1 MQLTA
6 EPAESTEMGT
16 SFPKEPKQLVS
27 VKEAAQEFGIGR
39 DRLYQLAHTVPSTG
53 FPALWFGPRKLRIP
67 REALKE
73 WLNSE
78 KGRLALYQTAKG

>member
-1 MQLTA
+1 MKLT
-6 EPAESTEMGT
+6 TERPDKLLT
-16 SFPKEPKQLVS
+16 

-39 DRLYQLAHTVPSTG
+39 DCLYQLAHTVPSTG

-73 WLNSE
+73 WFNSE